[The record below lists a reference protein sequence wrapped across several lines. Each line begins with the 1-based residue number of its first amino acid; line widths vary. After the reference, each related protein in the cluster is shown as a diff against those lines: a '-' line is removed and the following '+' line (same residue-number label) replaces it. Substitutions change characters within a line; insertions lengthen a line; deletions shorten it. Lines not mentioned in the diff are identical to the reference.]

1 MLSDTIKATYLKGN
15 KFMKRIIGMLLAAIL
30 IIPSLTGASA
40 VEKSVGLAEDKII
53 KIVGAL
59 EIMQGDENG
68 NLNLEKEVTR
78 AEFVKMAISA
88 SGFKDEA
95 DVKPAYSIFPDVQS
109 SHWASG
115 YIKTAVGSGLVN
127 GYLDGTF
134 RPSGYVK
141 LEEAVTVTLK
151 LLGYSDSD
159 FTGSYPDGQISKYRS
174 LKLDTNIFAKTGDTL
189 TRRECMYLLY
199 NALCTYTKGGKS
211 YGETLGY
218 TADKYGNIDY
228 LALMEKE
235 KEGPYI
241 VSSDNWIAQLGFDA
255 ADAEYYTDSKKVSQ
269 AVIKDNDVIYWSNPF
284 KTVWVYSDKVTGVLE
299 SISPNPASP
308 SAVTVA
314 GNSYEIETEQAAV
327 AFGGKGSFE
336 IGDTVTLLLGESG
349 IVAVKNP
356 ETVSDEFFGLS
367 TSVERKE
374 YTYDGKT
381 YSDYYVNVSSFDGKT
396 HSIKTADPDF
406 KTGILVRVNFSNGEM
421 TAKPYSQQYNSVNDL
436 ILAVKEDKIAE
447 NAVIVDYFAK
457 SYTTTYPARLKEIS
471 ITPKNV
477 AYYNINSNGF
487 VDYLVL
493 KDATGDC
500 HSYGVIYKHKGSTSF
515 LTSSKNSSI
524 SNYSN
529 LSSGVVRVKYD
540 GNEADNISWLPEMT
554 IESIDNGKVN
564 FLGKTYKVWDYAE
577 CFVLEQK
584 TYSTNKSSDKSMSE
598 IINQVSFDRIDTIL
612 KGDEYTVMGYY
623 DNTGI
628 IRVLVAQKNF

>member
-15 KFMKRIIGMLLAAIL
+15 KFMKRIIGILLAAIL
-30 IIPSLTGASA
+30 IIPSLTGAFA
-40 VEKSVGLAEDKII
+40 VEKSAGLAEDKII

-88 SGFKDEA
+88 SQYKDEA
-95 DVKPAYSIFPDVQS
+95 DVKPPYSIFPDVQS

-115 YIKTAVGSGLVN
+115 YIKTAVSSGLVN

-174 LKLDTNIFAKTGDTL
+174 LKIDTNISAKTGDIL

-199 NALCTYTKGGKS
+199 NALCTYTKSGKG

-228 LALMEKE
+228 LALMEKD

-241 VSSDNWIAQLGFDA
+241 VSGDDWIAKLGFDA
-255 ADAEYYTDSKKVSQ
+255 ADTEYYTDSKKVSQ
-269 AVIKDNDVIYWSNPF
+269 DVIKDNDVIYWSNSF

-299 SISPNPASP
+299 GISPNPASP

-314 GNSYEIETEQAAV
+314 GNSYDIETEQAKV

-336 IGDTVTLLLGESG
+336 IGDTVTILLGESG
-349 IVAVKNP
+349 IVAAKNP

-374 YTYDGKT
+374 YTYGGKT

-396 HSIKTADPDF
+396 HSIKTEDPDF
-406 KTGILVRVNFSNGEM
+406 QTGILVRVNYSGGEM
-421 TAKPYSQQYNSVNDL
+421 TAKPYSQKYNSVNDL
-436 ILAVKEDKIAE
+436 ILAVKEDRIAE
-447 NAVIVDYFAK
+447 NAVIVDYFGK
-457 SYTTTYPARLKEIS
+457 SYVTTYPARLKEIS
-471 ITPKNV
+471 INAQNV

-487 VDYLVL
+487 VDYLLL

-500 HSYGVIYKHKGSTSF
+500 HSYGVIFKYKGNTSF

-529 LSSGVVRVKYD
+529 LSSGVVKVKYD

-554 IESIDNGKVN
+554 IDSIDNGKVN

-584 TYSTNKSSDKSMSE
+584 TYSANKSSDKSMSE
-598 IINQVSFDRIDTIL
+598 IIEQVSFDRIDTIL